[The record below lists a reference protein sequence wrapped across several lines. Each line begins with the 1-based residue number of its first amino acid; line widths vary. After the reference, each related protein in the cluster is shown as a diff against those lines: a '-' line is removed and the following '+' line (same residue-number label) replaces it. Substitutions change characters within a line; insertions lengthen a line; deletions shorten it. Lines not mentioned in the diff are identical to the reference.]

1 MSDISPIT
9 ESIRLY
15 AKQIRVP
22 SFAKYNEILRHAGGG
37 MGYEEFL
44 LELMKK
50 ELETRRE
57 NQQKRRTRAAGF
69 PFLKTLDEF
78 DYSRLEVSVKKLTDI
93 NTKKFAIQL
102 NYQKYRRFFN

>member
-15 AKQIRVP
+15 AKQLRVP

-37 MGYEEFL
+37 MGYEGFL

-50 ELETRRE
+50 NLKPDGKTSRNAGQE
-57 NQQKRRTRAAGF
+57 QQD
-69 PFLKTLDEF
+69 FLF
-78 DYSRLEVSVKKLTDI
+78 SRH
-93 NTKKFAIQL
+93 
-102 NYQKYRRFFN
+102 

>member
-1 MSDISPIT
+1 MSDICPVL

-15 AKQIRVP
+15 AKQLRIP
-22 SFAKYNEILRHAGGG
+22 SFTKYNDIVRHADGG

-78 DYSRLEVSVKKLTDI
+78 DYSRLEHVKEAFVWELATCDYI
-93 NTKKFAIQL
+93 QKKT
-102 NYQKYRRFFN
+102 RTS